1 MCVYLD
7 RVLRRPKSRRNKDIR
22 LDKPGKPLPNERR
35 WQPMSGKVSAG
46 RNRRSN
52 RSQPGRLRTDT
63 IPSSPGRR
71 RDTAIYQSSSVA
83 SIFELSVL
91 LKNLIFLIL
100 TLLLVPSEKWMTRL
114 LGRSSVQNPAQHQI
128 VSH

>member
-1 MCVYLD
+1 MCIYLD

-35 WQPMSGKVSAG
+35 WRPMSCKVSAG

-91 LKNLIFLIL
+91 LKI
-100 TLLLVPSEKWMTRL
+100 
-114 LGRSSVQNPAQHQI
+114 
-128 VSH
+128 